1 MALYSEVRAA
11 IRKAAIAAL
20 SEYTNPLVIFSNSNG
35 AEPAESYVVV
45 NILGT
50 TQQGRHST
58 STFTNANEEITIQ
71 SFNEMMVQFSF
82 IGSLSGEMSHS
93 FSQRIN
99 NNPVALQELNKYK
112 IGIMRKSNIRRSP
125 QKRDTKW
132 VEYHNIDVTFN
143 YAANTQEKFDV
154 VEALVFEDNL
164 SETPLIFSVPPGI
177 IYP

>member
-1 MALYSEVRAA
+1 
-11 IRKAAIAAL
+11 
-20 SEYTNPLVIFSNSNG
+20 
-35 AEPAESYVVV
+35 
-45 NILGT
+45 
-50 TQQGRHST
+50 
-58 STFTNANEEITIQ
+58 
-71 SFNEMMVQFSF
+71 
-82 IGSLSGEMSHS
+82 MSHS